1 MVNDLILDIT
11 SDKWYVF
18 YLKSRCEKKVAEKL
32 EKNKIPFY
40 LPLVTIRK
48 KWSDR
53 HVLVS
58 EPLIR
63 GYIFIPAHIVD
74 EGNMIYVDG
83 IVNVLKFKG
92 KNAIVYHQD
101 IEILKDFLGEH
112 TIEKYEVQSL
122 DIGAQIEIRR
132 GILSGKKGQVLEVKN
147 KMAKI
152 KLLELGIEISVTI
165 NVSDLKS

>member
-1 MVNDLILDIT
+1 MVNDLILNMS

-18 YLKSRCEKKVAEKL
+18 YLKSRYEKKVAEKL
-32 EKNKIPFY
+32 EKNQIPFY

-63 GYIFIPAHIVD
+63 GYIFVPAYIVD
-74 EGNMIYVDG
+74 KGNMIYVEG
-83 IVNVLKFKG
+83 IVNLLKFKG
-92 KNAIVYHQD
+92 KNAIVYQKD
-101 IEILKDFLGEH
+101 IDILKDFLGEH

-122 DIGAQIEIRR
+122 DIGTQIEIRR
-132 GILSGKKGQVLEVKN
+132 GILSGKKGQVLEIKN

-152 KLLELGIEISVTI
+152 QLLELGIEIAVTVH
-165 NVSDLKS
+165 VSDLKS

>member
-1 MVNDLILDIT
+1 MNNDLILDIT

-132 GILSGKKGQVLEVKN
+132 GILSGKKGQVIEIKN

-152 KLLELGIEISVTI
+152 QLLELGVEIAVTVQ
-165 NVSDLKS
+165 VSDLKS